1 MRLRVPRIGWKLQ
14 GVRETDQIFAEQG
27 AAALSV
33 GIIEEEIG
41 GVATPRFVPL
51 EVAKVGDKYRPVT
64 SASTPKI
71 ESHVEI
77 RPDIV
82 AGSGGVEDVDFTP
95 PEGHEWQVVS
105 IACDIPKPIG
115 AVSGTHSLSFM
126 ALVTVPDMGVM
137 EACAWGYGSST
148 YDDMIQL
155 QYQVWN
161 HATILA
167 LPDVNL
173 STAIRNMVI
182 THDIPLRMKYINST
196 NADNT
201 GTRMYAI
208 LTRDMQI

>member
-33 GIIEEEIG
+33 GVIEETIG

-51 EVAKVGDKYRPVT
+51 EVAKVDDKYRPVT
-64 SASTPKI
+64 SVSTPKI
-71 ESHVEI
+71 ESHVEV
-77 RPDIV
+77 RPDTV
-82 AGSGGVEDVDFTP
+82 VELSGVEDVDFTP

-105 IACDIPKPIG
+105 IAVDIPKPIG
-115 AVSGTHSLSFM
+115 ATSGGHTLSLM

-155 QYQVWN
+155 QYQCWKS
-161 HATILA
+161 ATGAA
-167 LPDVNL
+167 LPDANL
-173 STAIRNMVI
+173 STAIQNIII
-182 THDIPLRMKYINST
+182 THDIPLRMKYINTT

-201 GTRMYAI
+201 GTRLYAM
-208 LTRDMQI
+208 LVRDLQI